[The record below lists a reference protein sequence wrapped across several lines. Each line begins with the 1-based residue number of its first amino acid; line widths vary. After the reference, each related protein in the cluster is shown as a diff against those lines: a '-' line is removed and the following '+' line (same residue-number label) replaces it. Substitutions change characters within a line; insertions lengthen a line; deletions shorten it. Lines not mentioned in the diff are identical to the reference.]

1 MKRFKRKKYIKSAA
15 NGFTLI
21 ELIVVLAGLGIL
33 SSLALPNF
41 TKLLDFN
48 SIDEAKA
55 ILNSAA
61 ADCLQKT
68 RLRDVTAKEAI
79 DETIVSDQRLKKVGF
94 TIDPDAKNCS
104 YFQIK
109 PSNDNDN
116 LRFPIGFSVSEGRLN
131 KFANPTSTD
140 GASINSCE
148 SWAGI
153 NCKPDESLKQLI
165 AHKKAIATAKQT
177 CGDSY
182 ANWLRDGTNPNKYQR
197 WNTNADSGCPSR
209 PPSDG
214 STAYKTSNTCTTN
227 GCNTTVYGLDGKF
240 VGFEEANYDAALE
253 EKYGKICTTKTQ
265 AKRDSSY
272 TNPSNASI
280 TIQECGPKKFWFFK
294 GTDAGTQ
301 VEWEKLYH
309 KENNPTGEQ
318 LLSNGSNLYLCKG
331 EEQKDKTEMDT
342 CIASDAS
349 ASCELEINKKVAEKF
364 DGEFIANPGGPGAC
378 STVTWMCDGAKYPT
392 KDSYEKGCIK
402 EPTCIEMPEWYCEFP
417 GREYLGACAEW
428 TNCIRG
434 L

>member
-68 RLRDVTAKEAI
+68 RLSDETAKEAI
-79 DETIVSDQRLKKVGF
+79 DQTIVSDKRLNTIGF

-104 YFQIK
+104 YFQLK
-109 PSNDNDN
+109 PSNSNDN
-116 LRFPIGFSVSEGRLN
+116 LRFPIGFSVSSEGKLL

-140 GASINSCE
+140 SASINSCE

-153 NCKPDESLKQLI
+153 NCKQDESLKQLI
-165 AHKKAIATAKQT
+165 AHKKAIANAKQT
-177 CGDSY
+177 CGDLY
-182 ANWLRDGTNPNKYQR
+182 ANWLSDGTNPNKYQR

-214 STAYKTSNTCTTN
+214 STAYKTSNICTTN
-227 GCNTTVYGLDGKF
+227 GCNKTVYGLDGKF
-240 VGFEEANYDAALE
+240 IGFEEANYDAALE

-280 TIQECGPKKFWFFK
+280 TIEECGPKKFWFFK

-301 VEWEKLYH
+301 VEWEKLNY
-309 KENNPTGEQ
+309 KANNPTGKQ
-318 LLSNGSNLYLCKG
+318 TLSDGTELYLCLG
-331 EEQKDKTEMDT
+331 DEYKTEALMKQ
-342 CIASDAS
+342 CISNN
-349 ASCELEINKKVAEKF
+349 EEAEC
-364 DGEFIANPGGPGAC
+364 DSSITER
-378 STVTWMCDGAKYPT
+378 STESKNGKNHC
-392 KDSYEKGCIK
+392 
-402 EPTCIEMPEWYCEFP
+402 
-417 GREYLGACAEW
+417 
-428 TNCIRG
+428 
-434 L
+434 